1 MGLLVGGI
9 NQIHATE
16 PPEWV
21 EELISWYK
29 EDKISEQEL
38 VTALQF
44 LSNNNII
51 RLDIIE
57 IQNILQKTKP
67 TKYDI
72 MVTDG
77 VKHLVKLDK
86 IRSSLPRDGIPS
98 IDNPKFAI
106 ASEAD
111 FVFDENIVV
120 GVNYGNESKAYP
132 LFILTWHEIVNDE
145 IGGLPISVTYCP
157 LCYTNQ
163 VFERTINGQIT
174 ELGVS
179 GKLYNSNLVMYDRLT
194 ESYWSQAI
202 GLAIMGELTGTQL
215 NKIPFDVMFWS
226 DWKTLYPN
234 TLVLTPETGH
244 LRPYGSNPYSDYF
257 KDPRVLFPLENK
269 DERIPLKEVVLGF
282 EFNEVSKAYRLVDV
296 ESKKIIND
304 KVGDKEILIVSTVP
318 LMGRAF
324 ERTVGEQSLEFEWS
338 KDVIIDK
345 QTQSQWNI
353 EGKAISGPLEGEQL
367 KRIVYDPGFWF
378 EWAAFHPET
387 ELYEN

>member
-9 NQIHATE
+9 NQTHAKE
-16 PPEWV
+16 LPQWV

-29 EDKISEQEL
+29 EDKIAEQEL
-38 VTALQF
+38 VTALQY

-67 TKYDI
+67 AKYDI

-86 IRSSLPRDGIPS
+86 IRTSLPRDGIPS
-98 IDNPKFAI
+98 IDNPKFAT

-120 GVNYGNESKAYP
+120 GVNYGGESKAYP

-157 LCYTNQ
+157 LCFTNQ

-226 DWKTLYPN
+226 DWKMLYPN

-269 DERIPLKEVVLGF
+269 DERIPLKELVLGF
-282 EFNEVSKAYRLVDV
+282 EFNEFSKAYRLVDV

-338 KDVIIDK
+338 KDAIIDK
-345 QTQSQWNI
+345 QTQSQWDI

-367 KRIVYDPGFWF
+367 KRITYDPGFWF

-387 ELYEN
+387 EIYEN